1 MGFGV
6 IRLAIQGH
14 SMANG
19 ALRQEL
25 VEFLGPSAVEPCDP
39 EVAAMLGASE
49 SLLVIPDSPAKAAAT
64 LRVCAERDA
73 AAIPLGSG
81 SKLARGRPPRR
92 ADVVIST
99 AALNR
104 ISDYQPADL
113 TVSTQTGVPLAHLQ
127 SELAAAGQFL
137 AVDPPWGDVATLG
150 GLVASGAEGPLRRR
164 YGALR
169 DQLLG
174 LRVANPDGTLTWAGG
189 QVVKN
194 VSGYDLTRL
203 HTGAYGTLGLITDV
217 NLKVWPQPEAEL
229 TVLGLGEDP
238 LPLLE
243 QLASAPCW
251 PLAADLFLGQSAVRL
266 GDAGPGQFLL
276 ALRFGG
282 RASANARGRA
292 DAIALLAGAGLP
304 DPEVL
309 TDGESAEFWK
319 NAAALQAG
327 CQAAG
332 AAVAAIALPA
342 RQRIEL
348 ANEGSARWRDAAIEF
363 SGWGRTEH
371 GWFQIALSGDA
382 GPRVLAGELGWLRQ
396 QCTARRGAC
405 VFEHLPDQLAGQL
418 DPWGPADPVAQAAME
433 RLKSALDPRSV
444 LSPGRYLGGI

>member
-1 MGFGV
+1 
-6 IRLAIQGH
+6 
-14 SMANG
+14 MANG
-19 ALRQEL
+19 ALRREL
-25 VEFLGPSAVEPCDP
+25 VEILGPAAVQDCEP
-39 EVAAMLGASE
+39 EVAAKLGAYE
-49 SLLVIPDSPAKAAAT
+49 SLLVVPDSPAKAAAT
-64 LRVCAERDA
+64 LRVCAERGVA
-73 AAIPLGSG
+73 AVPLGSG

-113 TVSTQTGVPLAHLQ
+113 TVSTQTGVPLERLQ

-137 AVDPPWGDVATLG
+137 AVDPPWGNVATLG

-174 LRVANPDGTLTWAGG
+174 LRVANPEGTLTWAGG

-217 NLKVWPQPEAEL
+217 NLKVWPLPEAEL
-229 TVLGLGEDP
+229 TVLGLGSDP

-243 QLASAPCW
+243 QLAVAPFW
-251 PLAADLFLGQSAVRL
+251 PLAADLFLGRAASHL

-282 RASANARGRA
+282 RSSANARGQA
-292 DAIALLAGAGLP
+292 DARALLTGAGSP
-304 DPEVL
+304 DPVVL
-309 TDGESAEFWK
+309 TGADSAEFWK
-319 NAAALQAG
+319 GAAALQEG
-327 CQAAG
+327 CQASG

-348 ANEGSARWRDAAIEF
+348 AKEGSARWRDAGIEF
-363 SGWGRTEH
+363 DGWGRTEH
-371 GWFQIALSGDA
+371 GWFHVALSGDV
-382 GPRVLAGELGWLRQ
+382 GPRTLAAELGWLRQ
-396 QCTARRGAC
+396 QSTARRGAC
-405 VFEHLPDQLAGQL
+405 VFESLPKQLSGQL
-418 DPWGPADPVAQAAME
+418 DPWGPVDPVAQAAMV
-433 RLKSALDPRSV
+433 RLKSALDPRAV

>member
-1 MGFGV
+1 MGIGV
-6 IRLAIQGH
+6 MRLAIREF

-19 ALRQEL
+19 ALRREL
-25 VEFLGPSAVEPCDP
+25 VEILGPTTVAMCDP
-39 EVAAMLGASE
+39 KMAAMLGASE
-49 SLLVIPDSPAKAAAT
+49 SLLVVPDSPAKAAAT
-64 LRVCAERDA
+64 LRVCAERGA
-73 AAIPLGSG
+73 AAVPLGSG

-99 AALNR
+99 AGLNR
-104 ISDYQPADL
+104 VTDHQPADL
-113 TVSTQTGVPLAHLQ
+113 TVSTQTGVPLARLQ

-137 AVDPPWGDVATLG
+137 AVDPPWGHVATLG

-203 HTGAYGTLGLITDV
+203 QTGAYGTLGLITDV
-217 NLKVWPQPEAEL
+217 NLKVWPKPEQEL
-229 TVLGLGEDP
+229 TVLGLGSDP

-243 QLASAPCW
+243 QLAVAPFW
-251 PLAADLFLGQSAVRL
+251 PLAGDLFLGRAAAEL
-266 GDAGPGQFLL
+266 GNADPGQFLL

-282 RASANARGRA
+282 RASANARGQA
-292 DAIALLAGAGLP
+292 DAVALLIGAGLP
-304 DPEVL
+304 APEVL
-309 TDGESAEFWK
+309 AGEDSAAFWN
-319 NAAALQAG
+319 NAAALQEG

-348 ANEGSARWRDAAIEF
+348 LQAGLERWRKAGIEF

-371 GWFQIALSGDA
+371 GWFHIALSGDA
-382 GPRVLAGELGWLRQ
+382 GPRTLAGELGWLRQ
-396 QCTARRGAC
+396 QCTAHRGAC
-405 VFEHLPDQLAGQL
+405 VFEFLPDQLAGQL
-418 DPWGPADPVAQAAME
+418 DPWGPSDPVAQAAME
-433 RLKSALDPRSV
+433 RLKNALDPHAV